1 MAKLGVITDGISRD
15 PEHALRVAA
24 EAGLEYAEFQFVW
37 DKEVGDLD
45 IGEIRRLKD
54 LVHRYGLKVSCISR
68 HILGGNITMATK
80 PTDEVYRHHLDA
92 LHRCIA
98 MAHEIGSP
106 LVRTFSGRKEQILF
120 GRNGADHWNVAKGAW
135 DALAPLME
143 PAVRIAEKEG
153 IVLVVETG
161 NGTMINSS
169 WTARKLLDEIDSDH
183 FKVLWDPANNCWAHE
198 RAYPDGYEL
207 IRGKYLGHIHL
218 KDVFVDTPKATL
230 EVRNLGEGDL
240 ADQLWPLA
248 NALKSDGYDGVISY
262 ESVYRPDGGTFEDGF
277 HAAIGRFKAIFG

>member
-24 EAGLEYAEFQFVW
+24 EAGLEYAEFQYVW
-37 DKEVGDLD
+37 DKEAGDLD
-45 IGEIRRLKD
+45 AAEMRLLKD
-54 LVHRYGLKVSCISR
+54 LVRRNGLKVSCISR
-68 HILGGNITMATK
+68 HVLGPGVTMSTK
-80 PTDEVYRHHLDA
+80 PTDDVYVRHMEA
-92 LHRCIA
+92 LRRCIA
-98 MAHEIGSP
+98 MAHELEAP

-135 DALAPLME
+135 DALTPLME
-143 PAVRIAEKEG
+143 PAVRIAEQED
-153 IVLVVETG
+153 IVLVVESG
-161 NGTMINSS
+161 NGTMINSC

-198 RAYPDGYEL
+198 RAYPDGYDL
-207 IRGKYLGHIHL
+207 ISGKYLGHIHL
-218 KDVFVDTPKATL
+218 KDVHVDTPKATL

-240 ADQLWPLA
+240 ADQLWPMA
-248 NALKSDGYDGVISY
+248 NALKADGYDGVISY

-277 HAAIGRFKAIFG
+277 KAAVGRFKAIFG